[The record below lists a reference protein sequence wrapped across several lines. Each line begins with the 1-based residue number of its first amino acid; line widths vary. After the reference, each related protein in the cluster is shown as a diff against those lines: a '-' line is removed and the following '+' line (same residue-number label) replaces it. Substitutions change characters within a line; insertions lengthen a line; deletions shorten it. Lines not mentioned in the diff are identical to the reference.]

1 MALLGQ
7 GFDASSYT
15 PSYGV
20 ANEAND
26 QLYQAQREGLHGVQS
41 GISDYSKKQSD
52 LAKQD
57 KELAARIKGTISL
70 LDNAKGIYKDFAPQ
84 IDAMKTQLSDPSL
97 SNLNKAGIAAQV
109 DNAISMF
116 AKFGTDKINQDYQ
129 NAQLRIQ
136 QQNAETNQANA
147 NQQGRKDYA
156 LLSSAAGSAE
166 RAINFADQNKIQIPN
181 DTLSALQ
188 GAIDSGDSAQA
199 NTIASSLAK
208 SIDEVSKLQRTEPK
222 EDVMINGTRARR
234 GKQTGAIYD
243 YETGNAIAD
252 SAFQGNQK
260 IKFDSQSAKR
270 IFGLVDGGQ
279 GQGAGETGYDS
290 RFNNLP
296 SVDAAAE
303 TNPAGFEGDI
313 QTLSGVV
320 LPKNETNIKISQDP
334 NFDIAEYNGQ
344 QYAIPK
350 QSPPTNPQAK
360 VQPPA
365 SPQVNAIPAQPQQMN
380 QQAPVVDKP
389 KAQQIVS
396 VADIDTAK
404 KTIDQTDSAIST
416 LESMYKTMTDL
427 QNHKGFNGV
436 FGTIGTSFISGSDAK
451 DALNKFDSVKG
462 KAFVDAVIAA
472 KGSGL
477 SPLSND
483 EGEKLLASQLEIKT
497 NSSEKEARRILSDM
511 RGVIENRLKLMYDTR
526 NDAINQLKPVAGDM
540 MKLYGTKQYKP
551 YGGGS
556 TTTMNYKNESQSY
569 LDTASK
575 GVNQSNQT
583 LTISPPSGYVPLGA
597 RFGNTTG
604 NPAR

>member
-1 MALLGQ
+1 MVLLGQ

-20 ANEAND
+20 ANEANN
-26 QLYQAQREGLHGVQS
+26 QLYQAQREGLQGVQS

-97 SNLNKAGIAAQV
+97 SNLDKAGIAAQV

-116 AKFGTDKINQDYQ
+116 AKSGTDKVNQDYQ
-129 NAQLRIQ
+129 NAQLRIE
-136 QQNAETNQANA
+136 QQNAETNRANA
-147 NQQGRKDYA
+147 NQQNRKDFA
-156 LLSSAAGSAE
+156 MLSSSVGAA
-166 RAINFADQNKIQIPN
+166 RRMINTANQNKIAIPA
-181 DTLSALQ
+181 DSISQLQ
-188 GAIDSGDSAQA
+188 AAIDAGDSQQA
-199 NTIASSLAK
+199 GAIASSLSK
-208 SIDEVSKLQRTEPK
+208 SIDDLTKLQRTEK
-222 EDVMINGTRARR
+222 KVDFMQGGSRVRR
-234 GKQTGAIYD
+234 GEQTGTLYD

-252 SAFQGNQK
+252 SAFQQNPN
-260 IKFDSQSAKR
+260 INFDSQSAKQ
-270 IFGLVDGGQ
+270 IYGLVGN
-279 GQGAGETGYDS
+279 GQGAGESGYDP
-290 RFNNLP
+290 RFDNLP

-313 QTLSGVV
+313 QTLSGQV
-320 LPKNETNIKISQDP
+320 LPMNESTIMVSQDP

-350 QSPPTNPQAK
+350 QSPPTSA
-360 VQPPA
+360 
-365 SPQVNAIPAQPQQMN
+365 PAQPQVTAPVQTT
-380 QQAPVVDKP
+380 QAPVAEQPKP
-389 KAQQIVS
+389 LPLVS

-416 LESMYKTMTDL
+416 LEAMYKTMTDL

-451 DALNKFDSVKG
+451 DALNKFESVKG
-462 KAFVDAVIAA
+462 KAFVDAVTAA

-497 NSSEKEARRILSDM
+497 NSSEEEARRILSDM

-551 YGGGS
+551 YGGGA
-556 TTTMNYKNESQSY
+556 TATMNYKNESQSY
-569 LDTASK
+569 LDSASK
-575 GVNQSNQT
+575 SGNQSNQT